1 MEYHRHHKKESCK
14 RKDSQKT
21 WGKGSEKVT
30 ELGKQDDAMNHEE
43 RIFSK
48 VMKVES
54 RVQEI
59 RWEWAEKKHQQ

>member
-14 RKDSQKT
+14 RKDSQKA

-54 RVQEI
+54 
-59 RWEWAEKKHQQ
+59 